1 MRSYN
6 LEVNGDDSPSASPP
20 SCTWFAFSLL
30 FSLSLYLAVI
40 APSYGNLPE
49 SIFYTSR
56 IFFRLNFSP
65 RDGRYGWLSGHRENA
80 TSNTGHTKKS
90 VSFRVAKVDYW
101 FHGRVF
107 EQPCHVRRHRIALRR
122 TAPRHAMPCHAMP
135 CHAIPGASR
144 RGIGNFSVPDPGLTA
159 HALES
164 NSKSAASRSS

>member
-1 MRSYN
+1 METIHP
-6 LEVNGDDSPSASPP
+6 LLHPPP

-122 TAPRHAMPCHAMP
+122 TAPRHAMPCYAMP
-135 CHAIPGASR
+135 CYTGSFPTWNWKLFGS
-144 RGIGNFSVPDPGLTA
+144 
-159 HALES
+159 
-164 NSKSAASRSS
+164 